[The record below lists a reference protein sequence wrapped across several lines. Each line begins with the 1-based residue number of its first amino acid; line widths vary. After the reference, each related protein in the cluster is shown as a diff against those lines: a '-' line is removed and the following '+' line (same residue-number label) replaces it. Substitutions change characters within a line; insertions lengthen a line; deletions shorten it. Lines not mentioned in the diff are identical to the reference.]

1 MTNRL
6 SVKEQDRSFRLKSVL
21 LVLIS
26 RGAALVA
33 AALAF
38 GFLAP
43 LFPVA
48 DSFAHFRFHLLVALA
63 LAAIALLLL
72 RAPVRAMLAV
82 ALILPGI
89 GGLAPALPAAHM
101 ASAPPSEPAFTLV
114 QLNLNFR
121 NRDVGDAIEMI
132 RERNADVVTLQEVS
146 SYLWVAV
153 SSLFKDYPY
162 NIVCQS
168 GRVGAVAVF
177 SRLPLENGTGP
188 KRGCVV
194 GDGLGWVRIMVGERP
209 VTIAS
214 MHLKWP
220 FPFGQ
225 TAQVDRL
232 ETYLQALPGP
242 VVVGGDFNA
251 APWSHSVNRVEEATR
266 ASVVEGLRLT
276 LYRPSLKW
284 VPGLGLPIDH
294 VLAPPGMVTQSI
306 KRGPYVGSDHLP
318 VIARLGFAPDEG
330 QMREQ

>member
-1 MTNRL
+1 M
-6 SVKEQDRSFRLKSVL
+6 KAVL

-26 RGAALVA
+26 WGAALLA

-43 LFPVA
+43 WFPVA

-63 LAAIALLLL
+63 ISAVALGLL
-72 RAPVRAMLAV
+72 RAPVHAMLAA

-89 GGLAPALPAAHM
+89 GGLAPALPAAHTSSM
-101 ASAPPSEPAFTLV
+101 PDSEPAFTLV

-121 NRDVGDAIEMI
+121 NRNVRDAITMI
-132 RERNADVVTLQEVS
+132 REKNADVVTLQEVS
-146 SYLWVAV
+146 SYVWVEVAR
-153 SSLFKDYPY
+153 LFKDYPY
-162 NIVCQS
+162 NVVCQF

-177 SRLPLENGTGP
+177 SRLPFEQETGSR
-188 KRGCVV
+188 RGCVV
-194 GDGLGWVRIMVGERP
+194 GDGLGWIRVMVGDRP
-209 VTIAS
+209 VTVAS
-214 MHLKWP
+214 LHLKWP

-225 TAQVDRL
+225 SAQLDRL
-232 ETYLQALPGP
+232 EAHLQALPGP

-251 APWSHSVNRVEEATR
+251 APWSHSVNRVGGAAR
-266 ASVVEGLRLT
+266 ASVIEGLRLT

-294 VLAPPGMVTQSI
+294 VLAAPGMATYSI

-318 VIARLGFAPDEG
+318 VIARLGFEPEDGRA
-330 QMREQ
+330 QEQ